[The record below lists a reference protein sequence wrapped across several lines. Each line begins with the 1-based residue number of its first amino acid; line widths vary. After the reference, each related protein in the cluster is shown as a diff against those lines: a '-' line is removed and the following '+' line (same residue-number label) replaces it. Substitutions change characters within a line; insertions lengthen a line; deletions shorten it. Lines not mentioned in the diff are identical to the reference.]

1 MCIKS
6 NDDRFFSSLCFEK
19 LRRGLWWEEMEEELC
34 CVGCQSEDAEVEGS
48 QPVSP
53 CCACSN
59 DCFLEIPQPP
69 YDCQLVAVKE
79 EQSLTSF
86 RGLKCRQCCTGVGD
100 CSGAADAGWHR
111 WSWGRSQASCSSS
124 RGSVSSLGAYFAAGC
139 ISASCVITLSD
150 TWTVERCVLIAGR
163 QNL

>member
-1 MCIKS
+1 MCIKH

-111 WSWGRSQASCSSS
+111 WWPGPLPGLLQQLQGERVIPWGLFCCRMH
-124 RGSVSSLGAYFAAGC
+124 
-139 ISASCVITLSD
+139 LSILCD
-150 TWTVERCVLIAGR
+150 HTE
-163 QNL
+163 